1 MRRCVLSLLISVLI
15 ASGIACSKE
24 SAFIPE
30 LVYGDQIRGADATLR
45 NFTAEAFRKGALLWR
60 AAAAE
65 GYIVQVKDET
75 HLFDLR
81 IEYFETNRKS
91 KDFGKP
97 TLITAKRGILQQGN
111 KFMTITGNVFVEAPH
126 QRKLR
131 TEELFWDETKNML
144 YSNVPV
150 TVEDGSGNVLTGRRG
165 IVTDRSLSRTV
176 FKGGVGSGSTKL

>member
-1 MRRCVLSLLISVLI
+1 MRFVFFSLSLI
-15 ASGIACSKE
+15 AVSASCSKE

-30 LVYGDQIRGADATLR
+30 LMYGDQIRGADATLR
-45 NFTAEAFRKGALLWR
+45 NFTAEAFRKGELLWR

-75 HLFDLR
+75 HLFDLH

-91 KDFGKP
+91 KDFGKA
-97 TLITAKRGILQQGN
+97 TIITGKRAVLQQGN
-111 KFMTITGNVFVEAPH
+111 KFMTISGNVFVEAPH
-126 QRKLR
+126 NRKMK

-150 TVEDGSGNVLTGRRG
+150 TVQDGSGNVLTGKRG
-165 IVTDRSLSRTV
+165 IITDRSLSRTV